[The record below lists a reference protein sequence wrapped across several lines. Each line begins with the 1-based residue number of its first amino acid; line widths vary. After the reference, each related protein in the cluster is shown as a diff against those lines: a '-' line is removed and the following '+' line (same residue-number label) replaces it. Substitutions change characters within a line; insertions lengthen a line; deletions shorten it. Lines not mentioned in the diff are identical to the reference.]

1 MAELPFKN
9 IRESERPFLITGHT
23 GFKGTW
29 LALFLR
35 EHGVKTVGI
44 SLPAEK
50 DSLYSKISEPIVD
63 QEYFIDIRNFNL
75 LKDAVREIRPN
86 YVLHL
91 AAQALVSD
99 AYASPL
105 ETFEVNVMGTAN
117 LLHTILELGDPC
129 TVGIVTTDKVY
140 ENKNTGQSFLEND
153 PILGKDPYS
162 ASKAATEN
170 VIEAWKTISEKN
182 KILNLVTL
190 RSGNVIGGG
199 DLSKDRLLPDF
210 IRATREREVIEVK
223 NPTSTRPWQHVLDP
237 LFGYLTALEWAAVNN
252 KAEAFNF
259 GPTDAS
265 LEVQKVL
272 EIAND
277 EYSGQE
283 VACEFNAAEI
293 YEAQKLDLDSNKSKE
308 VLAWSAIWSQEL
320 SIRKTIKWWESYFE
334 GESAIKNCQR
344 DISEYMQDLH

>member
-1 MAELPFKN
+1 MAKLLFKN

-35 EHGVKTVGI
+35 EHGIKTVGI
-44 SLPAEK
+44 SLPAQE
-50 DSLYSKISEPIVD
+50 DSLYSKIAEPIVD
-63 QEYFIDIRNFNL
+63 QEYFLDIRNFDQV
-75 LKDAVREIRPN
+75 KDAVREIRPN

-99 AYASPL
+99 SYASPL
-105 ETFEVNVMGTAN
+105 ETFQVNVIGTAN
-117 LLHTILELGDPC
+117 LLHSIYKLGEPC

-140 ENKNTGQSFLEND
+140 DNQNTGRAFVETD
-153 PILGKDPYS
+153 PILGRDPYS

-170 VIEAWKTISEKN
+170 VVEAWKTISRKN
-182 KILNLVTL
+182 NNLNFVTL

-199 DLSKDRLLPDF
+199 DLSKDRLIPDF
-210 IRATREREVIEVK
+210 IRAAREREIMMLK

-237 LFGYLTALEWAAVNN
+237 IFGYLTALEWASINN
-252 KAEAFNF
+252 RTEAFNF

-272 EIAND
+272 DIAND
-277 EYSGQE
+277 EYSGNE
-283 VACEFNAAEI
+283 VAYEFNGAEM
-293 YEAQKLDLDSNKSKE
+293 YEAQKLDLDSSKSKE
-308 VLAWSAIWSQEL
+308 LLAWRAIWSQEH

-334 GESAIKNCQR
+334 GESPIKNCQR
-344 DISEYMQDLH
+344 DIREYMQELN